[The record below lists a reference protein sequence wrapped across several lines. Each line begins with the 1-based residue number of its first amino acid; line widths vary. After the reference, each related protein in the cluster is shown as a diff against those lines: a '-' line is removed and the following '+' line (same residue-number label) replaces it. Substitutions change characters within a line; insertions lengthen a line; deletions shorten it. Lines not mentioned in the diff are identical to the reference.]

1 MAQTILLKRSA
12 TPGKVPNASS
22 LELGEVAINT
32 YDGRMYIKKNNGT
45 DSVVEIGANPFPAQT
60 GKVGMFLKTDGFN
73 TYWSDTGGTATKIA
87 QTGHGFSLG
96 EVVRFDGTR
105 YVRAQADIEQNADV
119 IGIVTEI
126 VNANSFEITTSGI
139 ITFESGVTF
148 TTGQAYF
155 LSATQAGKLT
165 TIEPT
170 AVGNISKPLL
180 IALSSTSGLF
190 YNWRGIEITKEVDI
204 DALLPLQA
212 GNAGNVLMSDGTS
225 AGWRSIAEATA
236 TVEVTAPNS
245 FTVGQLVRVTN
256 NPSAPYALAQ
266 ANTASNAVV
275 FGIVSAASPASYT
288 VTTFGKV
295 TQLSGLSAGTLYYLS
310 DTNPGLMVGVEP
322 TSATAISKPVFIATS
337 STEGIFINQRGIP
350 VSFANASGSQ
360 LLPSVTGQ
368 AGKVL
373 TTDGVTSS
381 WQSIGVKSISVGGIT
396 QTLQANGNVDITAV
410 PSHTHDYA
418 PTVSPAFSGTPTA
431 PTASVGTNTTQIATT
446 AFVQGAVSTVAGT
459 TPAGVVM
466 YFTGNTAPTGWLE
479 ANGAAVSRTTY
490 AALFAVIGTT
500 YGAGDG
506 STTFNLP
513 DLRGEFI
520 RSLDKGRGVD
530 TGRLLGSAQAA
541 VGGGLAAFQSA
552 RNPAGENNA
561 AGEEPVPSDGTWS
574 GWRVTGRSLDGDD
587 HHIRMRNVAVAE
599 VRPRNVALL
608 ACISTGMGGSSSV
621 TPTLARSWKS
631 VTASRVLGT
640 SYTNADSNEIK
651 VSVSVTS
658 NVGSATGT
666 RPRFAVYVG
675 GVRIIVQQ
683 IGDLNGSNYADV
695 TENVSFEVPP
705 NTTYSVSY
713 LDGTNTLALTEWAE
727 FRSWP

>member
-96 EVVRFDGTR
+96 EVVRFDGTK

-165 TIEPT
+165 TVEPT

-310 DTNPGLMVGVEP
+310 DTNPGLMVSAEP

-337 STEGIFINQRGIP
+337 STEGVFINQRGIP
-350 VSFANASGSQ
+350 VSFANVSGSQ

-446 AFVQGAVSTVAGT
+446 AFVQGAVSTVAGM

-466 YFTGNTAPTGWLE
+466 YFAGNSAPTGWLE
-479 ANGAAVSRTTY
+479 ANGAVVSRTTY
-490 AALFAVIGTT
+490 AALFAAIGTT
-500 YGAGDG
+500 YGIGDG
-506 STTFNLP
+506 STTFKLP

-530 TGRLLGSAQAA
+530 LGRTLGTYQGDSIRNITGQFRA
-541 VGGGLAAFQSA
+541 VRRDGGGESGAFYASTDGYPGSDTGGNW
-552 RNPAGENNA
+552 NPYTVFDASRVVPTANEN
-561 AGEEPVPSDGTWS
+561 
-574 GWRVTGRSLDGDD
+574 
-587 HHIRMRNVAVAE
+587 
-599 VRPRNVALL
+599 RPRNIALL
-608 ACISTGMGGSSSV
+608 ACISTGIGGTSGV

-640 SYTNADSNEIK
+640 SYTNTDSSEIK